1 MQFRFDLFIQTMPF
15 LLQGLKTTLGL
26 TLLSMVFGIV
36 LGLVIALFRIGRSP
50 LLRGLSS
57 LYVDTL
63 RGTPLLLQILIVY
76 YVFPGFGLK
85 LDAFTSGIVALSF
98 NSAAYISEIFRA
110 GIESISFGQ
119 FEAANSL
126 GMNYF
131 QTMRHVILPQTI
143 RRVIPP
149 ITNEIVALLKDTS
162 LVMITGIA
170 ELTYKSKQIASA
182 TANVLTPYLAAG
194 LIYLIITIPLTRL
207 SQNLERR
214 FSKGD

>member
-1 MQFRFDLFIQTMPF
+1 MHFKLDLCIQTLPF
-15 LLQGLKTTLGL
+15 LLQGLKTTIGL
-26 TLLSMVFGIV
+26 TLLAMVFGIV
-36 LGLVIALFRIGRSP
+36 LGLIIALLRISRSP
-50 LLRGLSS
+50 LLRGLS
-57 LYVDTL
+57 LVYVDTL
-63 RGTPLLLQILIVY
+63 RGTPLLLQILVVY
-76 YVFPGFGLK
+76 YVFPGFGIK
-85 LDAFTSGIVALSF
+85 LDAFTSGVVALSF

-110 GIESISFGQ
+110 GIESISIGQ
-119 FEAANSL
+119 FEAANSI
-126 GMNYF
+126 GMNYY
-131 QTMRHVILPQTI
+131 QTMKHVILPQTI

-170 ELTYKSKQIASA
+170 ELTYKSKQVASA

-194 LIYLIITIPLTRL
+194 IIYLLITIPLTRL